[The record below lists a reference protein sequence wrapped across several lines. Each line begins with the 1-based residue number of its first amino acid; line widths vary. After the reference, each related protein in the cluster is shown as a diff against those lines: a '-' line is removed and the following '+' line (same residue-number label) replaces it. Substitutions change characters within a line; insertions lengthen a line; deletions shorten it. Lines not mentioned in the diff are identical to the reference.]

1 MNETLKTIL
10 SRRSVRKYKSEN
22 ISDEELKLILESAKF
37 APSGMNR
44 QPWHFTAVQNKE
56 LLNRIN
62 EGAKEAIG
70 KSDNKAFSV
79 FYNAPTLII
88 AAGDSSIPTAKE
100 DCILAIE
107 NMFLAAESLS
117 IGSCWIY
124 SIQVFLNSPEGET
137 VRRELRIPEGFSIFG
152 TGAFGYKA
160 AEAAATPRKENT
172 VTIIK

>member
-10 SRRSVRKYKSEN
+10 NRRSTRKYKAEN
-22 ISDEELKLILESAKF
+22 INDEELNLILEAAKF
-37 APSGMNR
+37 APTGMNR

-56 LLNRIN
+56 LLEKIN

-70 KSDNKAFSV
+70 KADNKAFSV

-88 AAGDSSIPTAKE
+88 ASGDLAVPTSKE
-100 DCILAIE
+100 DCVLALE
-107 NMFLAAESLS
+107 NMFLAAESLN

-124 SIQVFLNSPEGET
+124 SIQVFLNSPKGES
-137 VRRELRIPEGFSIFG
+137 VRKELGIPSGFSVFG

-160 AEAAATPRKENT
+160 AEASPAPRKENT